1 MNKPFTITAKIK
13 ELFEHNLQMEL
24 EDSSSSLDSSFSN
37 GSGSGGNSLQRREI
51 SSIWRLYVQ
60 LMDEINGTALGKDGK
75 FQLLICLS
83 LREHLLTRLIKPM
96 ALTKVTHEMY
106 EEESFLRRR
115 NLLTFLIQILEPLD
129 DCHIVLENSIT
140 QGIRIASQC

>member
-51 SSIWRLYVQ
+51 SSIWRL
-60 LMDEINGTALGKDGK
+60 
-75 FQLLICLS
+75 
-83 LREHLLTRLIKPM
+83 
-96 ALTKVTHEMY
+96 
-106 EEESFLRRR
+106 
-115 NLLTFLIQILEPLD
+115 
-129 DCHIVLENSIT
+129 
-140 QGIRIASQC
+140 